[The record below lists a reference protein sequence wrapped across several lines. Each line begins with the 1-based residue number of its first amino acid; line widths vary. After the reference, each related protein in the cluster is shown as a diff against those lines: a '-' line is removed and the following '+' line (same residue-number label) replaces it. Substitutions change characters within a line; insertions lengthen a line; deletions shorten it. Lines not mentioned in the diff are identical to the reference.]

1 MFSIVIGFDKEFME
15 HFDKIR
21 GLDWKGLDLWVFGG
35 IVSNWKTKDI
45 DSIIIGDR
53 IPEGF
58 LKQIYNLGPW
68 DITYT
73 NEKNSIW
80 FPGDNPIKF
89 KLHTMFRGIQY
100 CKLPSIKQKNR
111 FKQGFKYGKPVK
123 LIDQGV
129 IQFK

>member
-1 MFSIVIGFDKEFME
+1 MIGFDQEFME

-21 GLDWKGLDLWVFGG
+21 DLDWRGLDLWVVGG

-45 DSIIIGDR
+45 DSIIIGDT

-58 LKQIYNLGPW
+58 LKSIKDLGPW

-73 NEKNSIW
+73 NDPNSIW
-80 FPGDNPIKF
+80 FPGDVPIKF
-89 KLHTMFRGIQY
+89 KKYSMFNGWIY
-100 CKLPSIKQKNR
+100 SSLPSVKQKNR
-111 FKQGFKYGKPVK
+111 LKQGIQYGNPIK